1 MGAGAKLD
9 VNAIVTSMVP
19 DLVATA
25 EPESA
30 LLESALAAEVPTEG
44 EAGATEDADDA
55 ATAEAAAAEAAAAE
69 AAAAEAVT
77 ADVDFPP
84 LDSGAPTATTPVVEA
99 SSQLASG
106 YPAASAAAPVDATGF
121 SAPAP

>member
-55 ATAEAAAAEAAAAE
+55 A
-69 AAAAEAVT
+69 AAEAVT
-77 ADVDFPP
+77 ADVDFPQ

-121 SAPAP
+121 SAP